1 MPAKNTL
8 KLYVQN
14 GYYHLYNRGVEKRET
29 FLDKQDYGVFLGYL
43 KEYLLPKNEEELYK
57 QYNAAGTDWQTKQE
71 IRKILARNN
80 FANEINLLAYCLM
93 PNHFHLLIKQKS
105 ASSIDNFMR
114 SLCTRYSVYF
124 NRKHKRV
131 GSLFQ
136 GVYKGVLVENDPQLL
151 HLSRYIHKQAYY
163 QGESSIIHPCSFPEY
178 LGQRTAAWIKSKEIL
193 SFFSKTNLRLGYK
206 SFVEEN
212 DTEEGVTLLHDLTLE
227 EE

>member
-1 MPAKNTL
+1 MPAKNAL

-131 GSLFQ
+131 GS
-136 GVYKGVLVENDPQLL
+136 
-151 HLSRYIHKQAYY
+151 
-163 QGESSIIHPCSFPEY
+163 
-178 LGQRTAAWIKSKEIL
+178 
-193 SFFSKTNLRLGYK
+193 
-206 SFVEEN
+206 
-212 DTEEGVTLLHDLTLE
+212 
-227 EE
+227 